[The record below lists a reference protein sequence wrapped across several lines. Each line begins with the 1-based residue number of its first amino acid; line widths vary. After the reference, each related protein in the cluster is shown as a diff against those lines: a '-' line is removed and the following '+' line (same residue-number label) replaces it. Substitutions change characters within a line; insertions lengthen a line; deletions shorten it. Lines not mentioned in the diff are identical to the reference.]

1 MGILCAVKCS
11 EFMRALPEQ
20 VRSQADPALRKIRS
34 AHRPWLSQLYFA
46 DANVHYELWSMGM
59 QRGPAGVAMLELGLH
74 FESRD
79 RAVNAKLLAAF
90 DRRMIEVKRA
100 LGRQWEA
107 EPWDRGWAKVYET
120 FPREALEDEYLDR
133 IAARFA
139 AVIKLLQP
147 IVEETLSGNHS
158 PVRKSRLAPR
168 KT

>member
-1 MGILCAVKCS
+1 MGILGTVKCS

-20 VRSQADPALRKIRS
+20 VRGQADSALRKIRS

-46 DANVHYELWSMGM
+46 DATVHYELWSMGV

-79 RAVNAKLLAAF
+79 RAVNAMLLAAF

-100 LGRQWEA
+100 LGCQWEA

-120 FPREALEDEYLDR
+120 FPREALEEEYVER
-133 IAARFA
+133 IAGRLA
-139 AVIKLLQP
+139 AAIRLLQP
-147 IVEETLSGNHS
+147 IVDETLSGKKS
-158 PVRKSRLAPR
+158 PAHRPR
-168 KT
+168 VALR

>member
-1 MGILCAVKCS
+1 
-11 EFMRALPEQ
+11 
-20 VRSQADPALRKIRS
+20 
-34 AHRPWLSQLYFA
+34 
-46 DANVHYELWSMGM
+46 M

-90 DRRMIEVKRA
+90 DRRMIEVKRT

-120 FPREALEDEYLDR
+120 FPREALEEEYLDR
-133 IAARFA
+133 IAARCA

-158 PVRKSRLAPR
+158 PVRKSRVVPD

>member
-1 MGILCAVKCS
+1 
-11 EFMRALPEQ
+11 MRALPEQ
-20 VRSQADPALRKIRS
+20 VRGQADSALRKIRS

-46 DANVHYELWSMGM
+46 EATVHYELWSMGV

-79 RAVNAKLLAAF
+79 RAVNAMLLAAF

-100 LGRQWEA
+100 LGSQWEA

-133 IAARFA
+133 IAVRLA
-139 AVIKLLQP
+139 AAIRVLQP
-147 IVEETLSGNHS
+147 IVEETLSGNNS
-158 PVRKSRLAPR
+158 TVRKSRLVPR